1 MRAYVRE
8 RAYVR
13 YTRILIIFQTCQDIS
28 HWTYLKM
35 TEISYVLADILNIL
49 GYHDLF
55 SDLSIRIKVPD
66 RPLKCIFASNSGWV
80 RVRCLCLHSAAPDS
94 FTPFQG
100 VMRDSRSIL
109 AFPRPR
115 QPWGVQVARRC
126 GGKLEAPAAAARR
139 RASWASVLILCK
151 GVKYNEGGGSGGG
164 EALPSGPAHV
174 LHGSS

>member
-80 RVRCLCLHSAAPDS
+80 RVRCLCL
-94 FTPFQG
+94 T
-100 VMRDSRSIL
+100 
-109 AFPRPR
+109 R
-115 QPWGVQVARRC
+115 QPPIVLRLSRELCGIRVLSWLFHGRGSPGEFKLPGAAVANLKRRQRRPA
-126 GGKLEAPAAAARR
+126 GG
-139 RASWASVLILCK
+139 
-151 GVKYNEGGGSGGG
+151 
-164 EALPSGPAHV
+164 
-174 LHGSS
+174 LHGPVYLFCARESNTTKVGVLGGRSSP